1 MNTVIFRTIAP
12 YLSALMLVFSIYV
25 LLRGHNAP
33 GGGFI
38 AGLIGASAVAIY
50 AIATGAA
57 EVRKALFVHPL
68 ALAGAGVFL
77 AAFSGLLSA
86 FAEVPYLTGLWF
98 ALTLPDGT
106 EVALSTPLL
115 FDVGVYFTVFGVL
128 STLAL
133 ALEEDDDTGGV

>member
-12 YLSALMLVFSIYV
+12 YLSALMLVFSIFV

-50 AIATGAA
+50 GIAAGPA
-57 EVRKALFVHPL
+57 EVRKALIVHPMVM
-68 ALAGAGVFL
+68 AGGGVFL
-77 AAFSGLLSA
+77 AGVSGLVSA
-86 FAEVPYLTGLWF
+86 FLGVPYLTGLWLMF
-98 ALTLPDGT
+98 TLPDGT
-106 EVALSTPLL
+106 ELAVSTPLV
-115 FDVGVYFTVFGVL
+115 FDIGVFLTVLGVL

-133 ALEEDDDTGGV
+133 SLEEDEMGSR

>member
-12 YLSALMLVFSIYV
+12 YLSALMLVFSIFV

-50 AIATGAA
+50 GISAGPA
-57 EVRKALFVHPL
+57 EVRKALIVHPMVM
-68 ALAGAGVFL
+68 AGGGVFL
-77 AAFSGLLSA
+77 AAVSGLLSA
-86 FAEVPYLTGLWF
+86 FFGVPYLTGLW
-98 ALTLPDGT
+98 LMYTLPDGT
-106 EVALSTPLL
+106 ELAISTPLV
-115 FDVGVYFTVFGVL
+115 FDIGVFLTVLGVL

-133 ALEEDDDTGGV
+133 SLEEDEMGSR

>member
-12 YLSALMLVFSIYV
+12 YLSALMLVFSIFV

-50 AIATGAA
+50 GIAAGPA
-57 EVRKALFVHPL
+57 EVRKALIAHPMVM
-68 ALAGAGVFL
+68 AGGGVFL
-77 AAFSGLLSA
+77 AAVSGIVSA
-86 FAEVPYLTGLWF
+86 FVGAPYLTGLW
-98 ALTLPDGT
+98 LMYTLPDGT
-106 EVALSTPLL
+106 ELAVSTPLM
-115 FDVGVYFTVFGVL
+115 FDIGVFLTVLGVL

-133 ALEEDDDTGGV
+133 SLEEDEMGPR